1 MAETLGSLV
10 DKLTIKNIRQEFLS
24 SGKGRGQAGRI
35 RIVRKQREDLIDEIN
50 RFLVSAVKG
59 RVRLKELKVKLY
71 NKPVKKRPSGNLGEL
86 INGLASKNLEL
97 WKLEDEVRRRDVS
110 DSYIAKTKRKID
122 VANQMRNDLI
132 DAIDVLLEKNI
143 KKRK

>member
-10 DKLTIKNIRQEFLS
+10 DKLTIKNIRQEFL
-24 SGKGRGQAGRI
+24 GVVKGRGQAGKI
-35 RIVRKQREDLIDEIN
+35 RIVKEQRDDLIDEIN
-50 RFLVSAVKG
+50 RFLIDAVKG
-59 RVRLKELKVKLY
+59 KVRLKELKVKLY